1 MPDPDEISENRNRR
15 FISDKELEEILRQH
29 EKWVESE
36 EEKGERA
43 DLSRVD
49 LSTANLRRAD
59 LRGANLHRANLR
71 MADLLEADLSMT
83 DLLEADLTGADLTG
97 ADLRWSRLSRAN
109 LAGAV
114 LSEAKLHDARLGG
127 TLFFRTQLQEAEGLD
142 TIIHSEASNLDHFT
156 ISQSDSIPISFLRG
170 CGLPDLIINNVDVL
184 RGDPVQFYS
193 CFISYSSEN
202 EDFAERLHADL
213 QNEGVRC
220 WFAPQELEGGQKLHE
235 QINEAIRVHDKLV
248 LILSEASMK
257 SNWVEHEVREARQRE
272 RKEDRQVL
280 FPVSL
285 TSYSDLQ
292 DWTLFDADEG
302 RDLAREV
309 REYYIPNFSEWK
321 DHDAYQEA
329 FDELISGLREAD
341 GR

>member
-1 MPDPDEISENRNRR
+1 MPDPEESHETGDRWSPSEER
-15 FISDKELEEILRQH
+15 LEEIVRQH
-29 EKWVESE
+29 EKWVDSGGK
-36 EEKGERA
+36 KGRRA

-49 LSTANLRRAD
+49 LRMANLIGANLIGANMSRAHLGVANLSGADLSGANLSVAHLSGANLSRAD
-59 LRGANLHRANLR
+59 L
-71 MADLLEADLSMT
+71 S
-83 DLLEADLTGADLTG
+83 GADLTR
-97 ADLRWSRLSRAN
+97 ADMSKARLN
-109 LAGAV
+109 
-114 LSEAKLHDARLGG
+114 DATLGG
-127 TLFFRTQLQEAEGLD
+127 TLFFKTQLQGAEGLD
-142 TIIHSEASNLDHFT
+142 TIRHFEASNLDHFT
-156 ISQSDSIPISFLRG
+156 ISQSDSLPISFLRG

-193 CFISYSSEN
+193 CFISYSSEDQ
-202 EDFAERLHADL
+202 DFAERLHADL
-213 QNEGVRC
+213 QEEGVRC
-220 WFAPQELEGGQKLHE
+220 WFAPQDREGGRKMVE

-248 LILSEASMK
+248 LILSEASME
-257 SNWVEHEVREARQRE
+257 SDWVEHEIREARQRE
-272 RKEDRQVL
+272 REEDRQVL

-302 RDLAREV
+302 RDLAREI
-309 REYYIPNFSEWK
+309 REYYIPDFSDWK

>member
-1 MPDPDEISENRNRR
+1 MSDPSEISEN
-15 FISDKELEEILRQH
+15 FGGWSPSEEELEEILRQH
-29 EKWVESE
+29 AKWIESTG
-36 EEKGERA
+36 KRGKRA
-43 DLSRVD
+43 DLSGRNLRVADLSDAMLIGADLTKADLRVADLSGANLSGANLRRAILSEANLSSVD
-49 LSTANLRRAD
+49 LSGANLRRAD
-59 LRGANLHRANLR
+59 L
-71 MADLLEADLSMT
+71 SC
-83 DLLEADLTGADLTG
+83 
-97 ADLRWSRLSRAN
+97 
-109 LAGAV
+109 
-114 LSEAKLHDARLGG
+114 AKLHDAILDG
-127 TLFFRTQLQEAEGLD
+127 TLFFRTSLQGAEGLE
-142 TIIHSEASNLDHFT
+142 TIRHFAASNLDHFT
-156 ISQSDSIPISFLRG
+156 ISQSDSLPISFLRG